1 MVSVSPLEMPTE
13 FCTSAAT
20 KETMLEEEEEVS
32 YMEEEVSVCDSCR

>member
-20 KETMLEEEEEVS
+20 KETMLEEEEVS